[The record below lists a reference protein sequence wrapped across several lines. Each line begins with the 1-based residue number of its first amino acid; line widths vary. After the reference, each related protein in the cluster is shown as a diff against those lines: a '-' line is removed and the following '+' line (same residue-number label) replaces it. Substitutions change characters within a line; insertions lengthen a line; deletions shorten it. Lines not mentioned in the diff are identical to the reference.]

1 MVELQE
7 SRKAGIGS
15 RTSML
20 GESLGI
26 VELQESPKEGVVTN
40 QSMPGENLGMAE
52 LQESREGDDGTGHP
66 CLGYPLEW

>member
-1 MVELQE
+1 
-7 SRKAGIGS
+7 
-15 RTSML
+15 ML
-20 GESLGI
+20 GESLGM